1 MSRQHAANVIAQG
14 MRFHQGLGRLGFVG
28 DATSVDPGM
37 SFPYDPSQLPYIPS
51 PGFTSVSAPAPVP
64 VSPGVT
70 AAVVQS
76 STWPS
81 WGTYAAI
88 GAGVIALIWLSK
100 RR

>member
-14 MRFHQGLGRLGFVG
+14 MRFHQGLGRFGYLG
-28 DATSVDPGM
+28 DSA
-37 SFPYDPSQLPYIPS
+37 YDPSQLPYLPTPLLS
-51 PGFTSVSAPAPVP
+51 PVDATPPVP

-70 AAVVQS
+70 TAVVQS

-88 GAGVIALIWLSK
+88 GGGILALIWLSN
-100 RR
+100 RRR